1 MNVTLYPKIMASC
14 GNLTFAGYLNKVVT
28 MKYVLGIDQGG
39 TKTAAIVCNTDGKII
54 GTGMDAGL
62 ADVYF
67 ADTEELYIKRITNA
81 ASKACEMA
89 GISIESIACACGGLN
104 GADWDF
110 EYPILTE
117 RLSRALTVEKTIV
130 LNDCIAAMRG
140 GSAKKEC
147 AVVCA
152 GTGLNAAVQHSNG
165 QQIIYGYYIDNAHQG
180 GGALGAAALRKI
192 MESHLGICGK
202 TSLTDAILRVTG
214 HKTPEHLLI
223 ALTTG
228 GFHLDRKT
236 LAPLLLKAYACGD
249 AEATTIVES
258 FAYDLAQYITAGMRR
273 LSISGS
279 NTDIV
284 FSGSV
289 FKDVGTLV
297 ANRVFENILLQEPN
311 VQKVHAKYEPVC
323 GAALTAL
330 ESLLPANINLSEEAT
345 AAFDETA
352 KTHGLHRNLKVQ

>member
-1 MNVTLYPKIMASC
+1 
-14 GNLTFAGYLNKVVT
+14 

-39 TKTAAIVCNTDGKII
+39 TKTAAAVCNTNGKILGI
-54 GTGMDAGL
+54 GMDAGL

-81 ASKACEMA
+81 AKQACEMA
-89 GISIESIACACGGLN
+89 GITMESIACACGGLN

-117 RLSRALTVEKTIV
+117 RLSRALTVNKTIV

-152 GTGLNAAVQHSNG
+152 GTGLNAAIQHNNG

-202 TSLTDAILRVTG
+202 TSLTDAILGVTG
-214 HKTPEHLLI
+214 HETPEHLLI

-236 LAPLLLKAYACGD
+236 LAPILLKAHACGD
-249 AEATTIVES
+249 AEATTIVET
-258 FAYDLAQYITAGMRR
+258 FAHDLAQYITAGMRR
-273 LSISGS
+273 LGISGS
-279 NTDIV
+279 NTDVV

-297 ANRVFENILLQEPN
+297 ADRIFENILLHEPN
-311 VQKVHAKYEPVC
+311 VHKVHAKYEPVC
-323 GAALTAL
+323 GATLTAL
-330 ESLLPANINLSEEAT
+330 ESMIPAGETLSEET
-345 AAFDETA
+345 TTEFDKTA
-352 KTHGLHRNLKVQ
+352 KKHGLLRNLKVYV